1 MNIAIKPIS
10 CPFTSG
16 PVLPARAASN
26 PRETQVVMEYEYQYI
41 MATSANKDS
50 PNPLTVEG
58 VRHFMDLRIGSDWR
72 HRLGST
78 ARNVPRRKVN
88 MTE

>member
-1 MNIAIKPIS
+1 
-10 CPFTSG
+10 
-16 PVLPARAASN
+16 
-26 PRETQVVMEYEYQYI
+26 
-41 MATSANKDS
+41 
-50 PNPLTVEG
+50 
-58 VRHFMDLRIGSDWR
+58 MDLRIGSDWR